1 MSSHEEN
8 HYKGILIIAFAIV
21 LVAILG
27 GIIISQV
34 KRDGESISNVEA
46 SMNITNGIAEK
57 IDENEIKNEVNNT
70 VENKT
75 QNIAVNSNQASN
87 NEQEVITDPNGVVYL
102 TFDDGPTASTTPKIL
117 DILKEKNVKATFFV
131 LNYSDANKELIK
143 REIDEGH
150 TVGIHGYTHDYN
162 VAYASDDAYMNNVY
176 RLRDKIKNDFGYEAK
191 VMRFLGGSSNTVSKS
206 TCPGIMTRL
215 TRRVQ
220 DEGWKYYD
228 WNVGSSD
235 AGGVLNEWD
244 VVNNVRDGLSKT
256 KPNVV
261 LMHDFDNN
269 QFTIDALPWIID
281 HCRENGY
288 KLAPITEN
296 TPMVTHGVNN

>member
-21 LVAILG
+21 LVATLG

-34 KRDGESISNVEA
+34 KRNGESVSNVEA

-57 IDENEIKNEVNNT
+57 IDENERNNEVNNT
-70 VENKT
+70 VENKAENT
-75 QNIAVNSNQASN
+75 VANNQASN

-102 TFDDGPTASTTPKIL
+102 TFDDGPTASTTPRIL

-131 LNYSDANKELIK
+131 LNYSDANKDLIK

-176 RLRDKIKNDFGYEAK
+176 KLRDKIKNDFGYEAK

-288 KLAPITEN
+288 KLAPITTD